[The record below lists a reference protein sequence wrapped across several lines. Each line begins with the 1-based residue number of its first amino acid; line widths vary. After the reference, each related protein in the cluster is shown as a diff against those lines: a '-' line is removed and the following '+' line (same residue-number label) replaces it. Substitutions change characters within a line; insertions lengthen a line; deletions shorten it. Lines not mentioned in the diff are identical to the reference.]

1 MSCSQLSGSLE
12 LVYFSFPP
20 KSMCAGLPHQHS
32 SRYPG
37 FCPSFLDFLRFL
49 GICLGTG
56 PKCIAQTSAP
66 PIGCS
71 VGEVLDPEELKS
83 SPASHGRSGW
93 WVPDCKQRE
102 VST

>member
-37 FCPSFLDFLRFL
+37 SCPSFLDFLRFL
-49 GICLGTG
+49 GMCLGTG
-56 PKCIAQTSAP
+56 QKCIAQTSAP

-83 SPASHGRSGW
+83 SPVSHGRSGW